1 MRKLIPVEEAKSLFS
16 EGREWGMWRW
26 LSEKRRARRT
36 ADAAWQALEDYE
48 KDARS
53 SWSEDVSKAWR
64 EAEAQSAAESDG
76 RAKRA
81 YEKAKEAAADV
92 DPEIKAAVHALK
104 KADDEAYKARMDAE
118 AQFDEADRRMSTS
131 MACEGAQMALDA
143 WTMREKVIRKVEALG
158 KRRE

>member
-1 MRKLIPVEEAKSLFS
+1 MRKLLPVEEAKSLFS
-16 EGREWGMWRW
+16 EAKDWGMFRW

-36 ADAAWQALEDYE
+36 ADAAWLALESYE
-48 KDARS
+48 NDVRG
-53 SWSEDVSKAWR
+53 SWSEDVWKAWK
-64 EAEAQSAAESDG
+64 EAEALVAAESDG
-76 RAKRA
+76 RARRS

-92 DPEIKAAVHALK
+92 DPETRLAAQALK

-158 KRRE
+158 KR